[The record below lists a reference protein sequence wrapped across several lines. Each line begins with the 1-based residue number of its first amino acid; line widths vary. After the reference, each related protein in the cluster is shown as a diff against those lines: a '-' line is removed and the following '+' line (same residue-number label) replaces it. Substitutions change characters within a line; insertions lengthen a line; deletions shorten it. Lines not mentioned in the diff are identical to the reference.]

1 MWGLFMNEDKD
12 LINELN
18 IIKKLKIEKK
28 DIPTQLFDNQ
38 IPKGLKA
45 YNLRCSILFVDIRHS
60 TKINEKNGN
69 TDMVK
74 IYKMF
79 AKLVIRAVEENNG
92 RVNQIMGDG
101 MLCIF
106 NENSSGLDAFNAA
119 LKINHYVKECYN
131 VIVEDSW
138 KIKCGYGIRTGHTLI
153 TRIGTRG
160 KNKTCKVAYPSLITN
175 YACKLCNIANENEIL
190 MDKATFDQV
199 KNKYSSCKFKE
210 INNYRNTIIKSIGV
224 VKSYVDK

>member
-1 MWGLFMNEDKD
+1 MWGLFMNDD
-12 LINELN
+12 NNLINELKVIQN
-18 IIKKLKIEKK
+18 SKIQK
-28 DIPTQLFDNQ
+28 DVKNNQLFDDQ

-45 YNLRCSILFVDIRHS
+45 YSLRCSILFVDIRHS
-60 TKINEKNGN
+60 TKMNEENGN

-106 NENSSGLDAFNAA
+106 NGNSSGLDAFKAA

-138 KIKCGYGIRTGHTLI
+138 KIECGYGIRTGHTLI

-175 YACKLCNIANENEIL
+175 YACKLCNIAKKNEIL
-190 MDKATFDQV
+190 MDKATFSQV
-199 KNKYSSCKFKE
+199 KKEKFPNEFKDA
-210 INNYRNTIIKSIGV
+210 NNLTTIIKTIGM